1 MIAKF
6 TPMALDSVEN
16 PADLFAATARSFERE
31 ALRIS
36 KQLLPVASKALNK
49 RANHR

>member
-1 MIAKF
+1 MNAKSRR
-6 TPMALDSVEN
+6 MALDPAEIL
-16 PADLFAATARSFERE
+16 ADLFDATARSFELE

-36 KQLLPVASKALNK
+36 KQLLPGGSRAPNK